1 MYTASSPNEKRPL
14 SPAGAAGP
22 DLNSKVSG
30 AGVTVNE
37 EVNEEY
43 PGLLQNIL
51 AGFLHCIIICFVCV
65 FFIRRK
71 TMKTLDDY
79 IRVIPDFP
87 EPGVMFR
94 DITTVFQD
102 ADGMKL
108 AIDQMQDAVKD
119 LDFDVIVGAES
130 RGFIYGAAM
139 AYNLH
144 KPLVLVRKKGKLPW
158 KTESVDYDLEYGK
171 ATLEIH
177 IDAIKPGQRVLL
189 VDDLLATGGTVKA
202 GAELIEKLGGVV
214 AGILVMIEL
223 KGLEG
228 RKKLEG
234 YRVDSVIAYDGK

>member
-1 MYTASSPNEKRPL
+1 
-14 SPAGAAGP
+14 
-22 DLNSKVSG
+22 
-30 AGVTVNE
+30 
-37 EVNEEY
+37 
-43 PGLLQNIL
+43 
-51 AGFLHCIIICFVCV
+51 
-65 FFIRRK
+65 
-71 TMKTLDDY
+71 MKKLEDY

-87 EPGVMFR
+87 QPGVMFR

-108 AIDQMQDAVKD
+108 AIDQMQEAVKD

-130 RGFIYGAAM
+130 RGFIFGAAM

-144 KPLVLVRKKGKLPW
+144 TPLSLARKKGKLPW

-171 ATLEIH
+171 ATLEMH
-177 IDAIKPGQRVLL
+177 IDAIKPGQKVLL

-202 GAELIEKLGGVV
+202 AAELIEKLGGQV

-234 YRVDSVIAYDGK
+234 YRVDTVISVDGK

>member
-1 MYTASSPNEKRPL
+1 
-14 SPAGAAGP
+14 
-22 DLNSKVSG
+22 
-30 AGVTVNE
+30 
-37 EVNEEY
+37 
-43 PGLLQNIL
+43 
-51 AGFLHCIIICFVCV
+51 
-65 FFIRRK
+65 
-71 TMKTLDDY
+71 MKTLDDY

-87 EPGVMFR
+87 APGVMFR

-102 ADGMKL
+102 ADGMQL
-108 AIDQMQDAVKD
+108 AIDQMQEAVKD

-202 GAELIEKLGGVV
+202 AAELIEKLGGVV

-234 YRVDSVIAYDGK
+234 YRVDTVIAYDGK

>member
-1 MYTASSPNEKRPL
+1 MN
-14 SPAGAAGP
+14 
-22 DLNSKVSG
+22 N
-30 AGVTVNE
+30 
-37 EVNEEY
+37 
-43 PGLLQNIL
+43 
-51 AGFLHCIIICFVCV
+51 
-65 FFIRRK
+65 
-71 TMKTLDDY
+71 LDKY

-87 EPGVMFR
+87 EPGVLFR

-102 ADGMKL
+102 ADGMQL
-108 AIDQMQDAVKD
+108 AIDQMQDLVKD

-158 KTESVDYDLEYGK
+158 KTTSVDYDLEYGK

-177 IDAIKPGQRVLL
+177 VDAIKPGQRCLL

-202 GAELIEKLGGVV
+202 GAQLIEKLGGIV

-228 RKKLEG
+228 WKKLEG
-234 YRVDSVIAYDGK
+234 YRVDSVLAYEGQ

>member
-1 MYTASSPNEKRPL
+1 
-14 SPAGAAGP
+14 
-22 DLNSKVSG
+22 
-30 AGVTVNE
+30 
-37 EVNEEY
+37 
-43 PGLLQNIL
+43 
-51 AGFLHCIIICFVCV
+51 
-65 FFIRRK
+65 
-71 TMKTLDDY
+71 MKTLDEY
-79 IRVIPDFP
+79 IRIIPDFP
-87 EPGVMFR
+87 EPGIIFR

-102 ADGMKL
+102 AEGMKL
-108 AIDQMQDAVKD
+108 AIDQMQEQVKD
-119 LDFDVIVGAES
+119 LDFDVIVGVES

-189 VDDLLATGGTVKA
+189 VDDLLATGGTVRA
-202 GAELIEKLGGVV
+202 AAQLIEKLGGVV

-234 YRVDSVIAYDGK
+234 YRVDTVLAYEGK

>member
-1 MYTASSPNEKRPL
+1 
-14 SPAGAAGP
+14 
-22 DLNSKVSG
+22 
-30 AGVTVNE
+30 
-37 EVNEEY
+37 
-43 PGLLQNIL
+43 
-51 AGFLHCIIICFVCV
+51 
-65 FFIRRK
+65 
-71 TMKTLDDY
+71 MKTLDDY

-87 EPGVMFR
+87 EPGVLFR

-108 AIDQMQDAVKD
+108 ALDKMQDAVKD
-119 LDFDVIVGAES
+119 LAFDVIVGAES

-158 KTESVDYDLEYGK
+158 KTESVDYGLESGK

-177 IDAIKPGQRVLL
+177 VDAIKPGQRALL

-223 KGLEG
+223 KGLNG
-228 RKKLEG
+228 REKLKG